1 MKHHSR
7 KPDFATGSGGRSQPS
22 VDRKT
27 LQLCSQV
34 RRVLEYGV
42 DEVLHGEALV
52 AVTDVIPAPDAS
64 HLLVL
69 VQPMG
74 DTTVEETE
82 AIQERLVASAWQ
94 LRTMVAEG
102 ISRRK
107 TPSLSFQVLPPF
119 LLDQQP

>member
-7 KPDFATGSGGRSQPS
+7 KPDFSTGSGARSQPS

-74 DTTVEETE
+74 DTTIEETE
-82 AIQERLVASAWQ
+82 AIQQRLVASATQ
-94 LRTMVAEG
+94 LAPWSPRESPDAKRRRCHSKS
-102 ISRRK
+102 SR
-107 TPSLSFQVLPPF
+107 PSS
-119 LLDQQP
+119 